1 MADQGREATSVW
13 MLRSAYLERTD
24 TRERILPY
32 GDNPRGVL
40 ILHEGGRMA
49 AIITPSAQAGDVP
62 QERGS
67 IQPDVGPGRQP
78 RPEPKSLQAEQGAER
93 TQRWV
98 APVVVSPLVAPAM
111 SAGAIAVSVPIS
123 AWAKTTARVKTAAS
137 PHMKAPAHM
146 AAATPTAA
154 RERV

>member
-49 AIITPSAQAGDVP
+49 AIITPSAQAGDGP
-62 QERGS
+62 QEREAFS
-67 IQPDVGPGRQP
+67 RMSGR
-78 RPEPKSLQAEQGAER
+78 
-93 TQRWV
+93 
-98 APVVVSPLVAPAM
+98 
-111 SAGAIAVSVPIS
+111 
-123 AWAKTTARVKTAAS
+123 AAS
-137 PHMKAPAHM
+137 RGLNPSRYKQNRGLSGPRDGLHP
-146 AAATPTAA
+146 
-154 RERV
+154 